1 MYSRRNFI
9 KDTSLTAF
17 GLALSNVLHAAASGS
32 NHILLR
38 NGWQVENI
46 GDIAHTPGILRL
58 IQRYIPDAEVTF
70 WPYYHVLPV
79 EEVAMLMRNFP
90 TLKIVEGK
98 IDAAGNVPDEVGK
111 AMDTAD
117 LFLHGSGPATI
128 GWAEALAFKKRT
140 GKPYGVYGVTYGL
153 YGTPENEML
162 NGAAFVFFRDSIS
175 LQLAKKVGIKALE
188 MGFAP
193 DGAFAFDCKD
203 EVKANAFLAAHN
215 LTSGKFL
222 CCIPKHRAT
231 PVWLHP
237 YKARPFDK
245 ARNDRNELML
255 EHDHAPLRLAIID
268 VVRQTNLKVLIVAE
282 DITQS
287 ELGKKEVW
295 DKLPEDVQ
303 QKTVWRSGFWLPDEA
318 LSIYLQSCGLFS
330 FEMHSPI
337 MCIGN
342 GIPALV
348 VRWEEQSSKGIMWRD
363 IGLGD
368 WLFDFDQEEDLK
380 KFESK
385 VLEMAK
391 NPRLFK
397 RKAHAAKKRVNIFQD
412 KTMAVIKKSV

>member
-17 GLALSNVLHAAASGS
+17 GLALSNVLHAAVSGS
-32 NHILLR
+32 KHILLR

-58 IQRYIPDAEVTF
+58 IQQYIPDTEVTF
-70 WPYYHVLPV
+70 WPYYHVLPA

-128 GWAEALAFKKRT
+128 GWADALVFKKRT

-162 NGAAFVFFRDSIS
+162 NGAGFVFFRDSIS
-175 LQLAKKVGIKALE
+175 LQLAKKVGIRTAE
-188 MGFAP
+188 MNFAP

-203 EVKANAFLAAHN
+203 PAKATAFLVAHN
-215 LTSGKFL
+215 LTPGKFL

-245 ARNDRNELML
+245 ARNDRNELMM
-255 EHDHAPLRLAIID
+255 EHDHAPVASSYYRCGAPDQTQSVDCGRRYYPNRIGQEGSMGQTTRRCAAENSLAI
-268 VVRQTNLKVLIVAE
+268 RFLVA
-282 DITQS
+282 
-287 ELGKKEVW
+287 
-295 DKLPEDVQ
+295 
-303 QKTVWRSGFWLPDEA
+303 
-318 LSIYLQSCGLFS
+318 
-330 FEMHSPI
+330 
-337 MCIGN
+337 
-342 GIPALV
+342 
-348 VRWEEQSSKGIMWRD
+348 
-363 IGLGD
+363 
-368 WLFDFDQEEDLK
+368 
-380 KFESK
+380 
-385 VLEMAK
+385 
-391 NPRLFK
+391 
-397 RKAHAAKKRVNIFQD
+397 
-412 KTMAVIKKSV
+412 

>member
-1 MYSRRNFI
+1 MFNRRNFI
-9 KDTSLTAF
+9 RDTSLTAF
-17 GLALSNVLHAAASGS
+17 GLAISNVLHASVTGS
-32 NHILLR
+32 KHILLR

-70 WPYYHVLPV
+70 WPHYHVLPV
-79 EEVAMLMRNFP
+79 EEVALLMRNFP
-90 TLKIVEGK
+90 KLKIVEGK
-98 IDAAGNVPDEVGK
+98 LDAAGKVPEEVGK

-162 NGAAFVFFRDSIS
+162 NGAAFAFFRDSIS
-175 LQLAKKVGIKALE
+175 LELAKKVGIKATE
-188 MGFAP
+188 MGFVP
-193 DGAFAFDCKD
+193 DAAFAFDCKD
-203 EVKANAFLAAHN
+203 PLKANAFLAANN
-215 LTSGKFL
+215 LVPGKFL

-237 YKARPFDK
+237 LKSRPFDK
-245 ARNDRNELML
+245 ARNNRNEAMM
-255 EHDHAPLRLAIID
+255 EHDHAPLRQAIID

-282 DITQS
+282 DLTQT

-295 DKLPEDVQ
+295 DKLPADVQ
-303 QKTVWRSGFWLPDEA
+303 QQTVWRSDFWLPDES
-318 LSIYLQSCGLFS
+318 LSIYMQSCGLFS

-348 VRWEEQSSKGIMWRD
+348 ARWAEQSSKGIMWRD

-380 KFESK
+380 KFAPK
-385 VLEMAK
+385 VLEMAQK
-391 NPRLFK
+391 HGLFS
-397 RKAHAAKKRVNIFQD
+397 RKARAARKRVHKLQERS
-412 KTMAVIKKSV
+412 MAVVKKAV